1 MPSGKTGADRSED
14 QRFHDMSLEIG
25 CSRKTAVKSIPL
37 ILEERNDQAT
47 FDRLYEILED
57 LMRNHRVA

>member
-1 MPSGKTGADRSED
+1 
-14 QRFHDMSLEIG
+14 MSLEIG